1 MFEGVHTAI
10 ITPFRDGTID
20 YAVLE
25 QLIER
30 QIDGGVDGVVPMG
43 TTGESPTVSH
53 PDHREY
59 IRRVV
64 ELVDGRVK
72 VLAGT
77 GSNSTEEAISLSRAA
92 ADAGVDGLL
101 LVNPYYN
108 KPPQEGLIL
117 HFDRV
122 ARSVPVPSILY
133 NIPGRTG
140 VNFQPENVARLL
152 DNNDQIVAIKEASG
166 DIAQI
171 MRLYELCADRLAILS
186 GDDNMFFPLLSVGG
200 KGIISVIS
208 NIIPADIKKVHA
220 TFMSGNIDEARN
232 VFYRLLPLARMM
244 FLDTNPIPVKAAM
257 EMLGLCGGELR
268 LPLVPLPGDKRAL
281 LREALTDYGLLG

>member
-1 MFEGVHTAI
+1 MFEGVNTAL

-20 YAVLE
+20 YDVLE
-25 QLIER
+25 VLIER
-30 QIDGGVDGVVPMG
+30 QIEGGVDGIVPMG

-53 PDHREY
+53 PDHREF

-152 DNNDQIVAIKEASG
+152 DNNDQIVAMKEASG

-171 MRLYELCADRLAILS
+171 MRLYELCGDRLTILS

-208 NIIPADIKKVHA
+208 NIIPSDMKKVHS
-220 TFMSGNIDEARN
+220 TFMSGNLDEARN
-232 VFYRLLPLARMM
+232 IFYRLLPLARMM

-257 EMLGLCGGELR
+257 EMMGLCGGELR

-281 LREALTDYGLLG
+281 LREALTDYGLL